1 MTFHCLA
8 QPTRRISWCTLRV
21 HVGVA
26 SNKRTGMLP
35 EFGRAFQFGEPTD
48 LQGLNCAKPIVSL
61 ATRSSAPLASFD
73 SEYREKEDGGM
84 LVQFHLIAMTDR
96 RQRVAYRAEP
106 DFVAVDW
113 VHFLFVSAL
122 ATMAS

>member
-8 QPTRRISWCTLRV
+8 QPTRRITRCTLRV

-96 RQRVAYRAEP
+96 
-106 DFVAVDW
+106 
-113 VHFLFVSAL
+113 
-122 ATMAS
+122 